1 MFGTQG
7 YAKAAG
13 NRYAAVDAGS
23 KVEGATP
30 HMLVKILFDE
40 LMLSM
45 EASAIAMRGD
55 DSRKAR
61 DKQTRAL
68 TILHALESSL
78 DYERGGEIAVNLA
91 VIYREVRRRLLAAVP
106 EKDSDKALSAHWI
119 IGEIADAWNQIADK
133 I

>member
-7 YAKAAG
+7 YAKASS
-13 NRYAAVDAGS
+13 RYAAVDAGS

-30 HMLVKILFDE
+30 HQLVKILFDE

-45 EASAIAMRGD
+45 EAAALAMRGD
-55 DSRKAR
+55 DNRMAR

-68 TILHALESSL
+68 TLLHALESSL
-78 DYERGGEIAVNLA
+78 DFEKGGDVAISLA
-91 VIYREVRRRLLAAVP
+91 IIYREVRRRLLAAVP
-106 EKDSDKALSAHWI
+106 ENDSDKALAAHAI
-119 IGEIADAWNQIADK
+119 IADIASAWGQIADR